1 MTVYNEILGN
11 INRDP
16 EWTAKVEGCDI
27 DYVILDQWTAQ
38 KSRFLGKGLKG
49 EEYPVALKRHTQVVD
64 GDVIAYDPD
73 AGKAVILRVELSP
86 VLVIDMSALKNED
99 TDTMIRRSVD
109 KKVMLSVMETH
120 HLEGITYEF
129 QKGLEIIPYLA
140 PHEIRRLFGG
150 AGHESHAHVHPEP
163 GHHHGVP
170 HIHFDEN
177 GIAHEHTH

>member
-73 AGKAVILRVELSP
+73 AGKAVILRG
-86 VLVIDMSALKNED
+86 D
-99 TDTMIRRSVD
+99 TSSRRNN
-109 KKVMLSVMETH
+109 L
-120 HLEGITYEF
+120 
-129 QKGLEIIPYLA
+129 
-140 PHEIRRLFGG
+140 
-150 AGHESHAHVHPEP
+150 
-163 GHHHGVP
+163 
-170 HIHFDEN
+170 
-177 GIAHEHTH
+177 